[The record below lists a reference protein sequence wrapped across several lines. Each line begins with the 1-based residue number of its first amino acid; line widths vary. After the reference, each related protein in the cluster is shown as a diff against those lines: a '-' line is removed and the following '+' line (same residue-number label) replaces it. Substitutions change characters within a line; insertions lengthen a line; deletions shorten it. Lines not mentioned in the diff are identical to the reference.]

1 MSDDLIKKQHKSRR
15 KLAKYQQKI
24 SYYTQLSDSEISLKK
39 RAAKL
44 CKYRLKMIKRQL
56 KLKRIEAKINQLSIY
71 TKLTPANDGLSV
83 GVNALNAAS
92 TGHTNSNINYNIS
105 NHISNIYTVK
115 HTAEIN
121 LYQPFKTKPC
131 QSCPALR
138 GKACL
143 CALKSQQ
150 RKQA

>member
-1 MSDDLIKKQHKSRR
+1 MSDDLIKKQHKSSR
-15 KLAKYQQKI
+15 KLAKYQHKI
-24 SYYTQLSDSEISLKK
+24 NYYTQLTDSDISLKK

-56 KLKRIEAKINQLSIY
+56 KLMRIEAKISQLSIY
-71 TKLTPANDGLSV
+71 TKLIPANDGLRINVSQ
-83 GVNALNAAS
+83 A
-92 TGHTNSNINYNIS
+92 NSRHPSHANNS
-105 NHISNIYTVK
+105 IYTVK
-115 HTAEIN
+115 HSAQIN
-121 LYQPFKTKPC
+121 LYQPYKTKPC

-143 CALKSQQ
+143 CAMKVQQ

>member
-1 MSDDLIKKQHKSRR
+1 MSDELVKKQQKSRR

-24 SYYTQLSDSEISLKK
+24 NYYTELSNSDISLKK

-44 CKYRLKMIKRQL
+44 CKYRLKIIKRQL
-56 KLKRIEAKINQLSIY
+56 KLKRIEAKINQFSAY
-71 TKLTPANDGLSV
+71 TKLIPANDGFSA
-83 GVNALNAAS
+83 GVSMTNMSNTTSAS
-92 TGHTNSNINYNIS
+92 HANSS
-105 NHISNIYTVK
+105 IYTVK
-115 HTAEIN
+115 HSAQIN
-121 LYQPFKTKPC
+121 LYQPYKTKAC

-143 CALKSQQ
+143 CAMKVQQ

>member
-1 MSDDLIKKQHKSRR
+1 MSDELVKKQQKSRR

-24 SYYTQLSDSEISLKK
+24 NYYAELSNSDISLKK

-44 CKYRLKMIKRQL
+44 CKYRLKIIKRQL
-56 KLKRIEAKINQLSIY
+56 KLKRIEAKINQFSAY
-71 TKLTPANDGLSV
+71 TKLIPANDGFSA
-83 GVNALNAAS
+83 GVNL
-92 TGHTNSNINYNIS
+92 TNMSNTAGTSHANNS
-105 NHISNIYTVK
+105 IYTVK
-115 HTAEIN
+115 HSAQIN
-121 LYQPFKTKPC
+121 LYLPYKAKPC

-143 CALKSQQ
+143 CAMKVQQ

>member
-1 MSDDLIKKQHKSRR
+1 MSDELVKKQQKSRR

-24 SYYTQLSDSEISLKK
+24 SYYAELSNSDISLKK

-44 CKYRLKMIKRQL
+44 CKYRLKIIKRQL
-56 KLKRIEAKINQLSIY
+56 KLKRIEAKINQFSAY
-71 TKLTPANDGLSV
+71 TKLIPANDGVSA
-83 GVNALNAAS
+83 GVNLTNLTNMPNT
-92 TGHTNSNINYNIS
+92 TGTSHANSS
-105 NHISNIYTVK
+105 IYTVK
-115 HTAEIN
+115 HSAQIN
-121 LYQPFKTKPC
+121 LYQPYKTKPC

-143 CALKSQQ
+143 CAMKVQQ

>member
-24 SYYTQLSDSEISLKK
+24 SYYTQLGDSEISLKK

-71 TKLTPANDGLSV
+71 SKLTPANDGLSV
-83 GVNALNAAS
+83 GLNAFNAAS
-92 TGHTNSNINYNIS
+92 TGHTNSNISYNIS
-105 NHISNIYTVK
+105 NNIYTVK
-115 HTAEIN
+115 HTAQIN